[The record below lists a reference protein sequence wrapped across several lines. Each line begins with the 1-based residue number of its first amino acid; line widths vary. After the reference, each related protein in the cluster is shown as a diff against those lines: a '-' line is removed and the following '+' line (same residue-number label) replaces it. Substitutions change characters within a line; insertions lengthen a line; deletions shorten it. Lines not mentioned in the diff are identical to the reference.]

1 MPITV
6 ETPTEKWA
14 GKVREVTLGA
24 TAAEGGTRGTTIT
37 VGGAGTLPFLH
48 FEGQTLHRPVVAIE
62 IYDIAPQDWSPILM
76 DYWGDTVN
84 DVVGWARKAV
94 TAGADLLALTLRGAH
109 PETGNRSPEESAQ
122 VVKEVLAAV
131 PVPLVVYGPGVPEKD
146 NEVLVAVAE
155 ATAGERLALGLCEQ
169 NNYRTIAAACM
180 GSGHIAISRSP
191 IDVNI
196 QKQLNILI
204 SDMGLPLDR
213 ILMDPT
219 TGALGYGLEYT
230 YSVMERLRLAALQ
243 GDSMTQQPLICTVG
257 HEAWR
262 TKEAKVGEGV
272 PEVWGNLAERG
283 IAWET
288 VTATALLEAGADI
301 LVMRHPESVAVIKKA
316 IGQLA
321 EE

>member
-1 MPITV
+1 MPVTV

-14 GKVREVTLGA
+14 GKVREITLGA
-24 TAAEGGTRGTTIT
+24 TAAEGGTRTSTVT
-37 VGGAGTLPFLH
+37 VGGEGTMPFLH
-48 FEGQTLHRPVVAIE
+48 FEGETPHRPVVAIE

-76 DYWGDTVN
+76 DYWGDVVN
-84 DVVGWARKAV
+84 DVVAWAKKAV
-94 TAGADLLALTLRGAH
+94 ELGADAIALTLRGAH
-109 PETGNRSPEESAQ
+109 PEVNDRSPEDSAR
-122 VVKEVLAAV
+122 VVKDVLAAV
-131 PVPLVVYGPGVPEKD
+131 GVPLIVYGPGAPDKD

-180 GSGHIAISRSP
+180 GSGHIAVARAP

-243 GDSMTQQPLICTVG
+243 GDAMTQQPMICTAG

-262 TKEAKVGEGV
+262 AKESKVGEGV
-272 PEVWGNLAERG
+272 PEAWGDWKERG

-288 VTATALLEAGADI
+288 VTATSLIEAGADI
-301 LVMRHPESVAVIKKA
+301 LVMRHPEAVAIVKKT
-316 IGQLA
+316 IDQLVA
-321 EE
+321 K